1 MRISDAGVD
10 LIKSFEG
17 CKLEAYQDSVGV
29 WTIGWGHT
37 GPVNGEKITA
47 GLTITEQEAEELIYN
62 DIAQF
67 EDGVNKLTQ
76 ELDITQGMFDAL
88 VCFSYN
94 VGLGNLAKSTLLKLL
109 KQNKVLEASE
119 QFKVWN
125 KAGGKE
131 LAGLTRRRNAEA
143 ELFLS

>member
-1 MRISDAGVD
+1 MRISEAGVN

-17 CKLEAYQDSVGV
+17 CKLEVYKCPAGI
-29 WTIGWGHT
+29 WTIGYGHT
-37 GPVNGEKITA
+37 GPDVTS
-47 GLTITEQEAEELIYN
+47 GLSIDEQEAESLLY
-62 DIAQF
+62 DDLAQF
-67 EDGVNKLTQ
+67 ENGVNKLTC

-88 VCFSYN
+88 VCFAYN
-94 VGLGNLAKSTLLKLL
+94 VGLDALARSTLLKLL

-119 QFKVWN
+119 HFKRWN
-125 KAGGKE
+125 KAGGQE

>member
-1 MRISDAGVD
+1 MRISEAGVD
-10 LIKSFEG
+10 LIKAFEG
-17 CKLEAYQDSVGV
+17 CKLESYKCPAGI
-29 WTIGWGHT
+29 WTIGYGHT
-37 GPVNGEKITA
+37 GSDVTS
-47 GLTITEQEAEELIYN
+47 GLSIDEQEAESLLY
-62 DIAQF
+62 DDLAQF
-67 EDGVNKLTQ
+67 ENGVNKLTQ

>member
-1 MRISDAGVD
+1 MRISEAGVD
-10 LIKSFEG
+10 LIKAFEG
-17 CKLEAYQDSVGV
+17 CKLEAYKCPAGI
-29 WTIGWGHT
+29 WTIGYGHT
-37 GPVNGEKITA
+37 GSNVTSDLSID
-47 GLTITEQEAEELIYN
+47 EQEAESLLY
-62 DIAQF
+62 DDLVKF

-88 VCFSYN
+88 VCFAYN
-94 VGLGNLAKSTLLKLL
+94 VGLDALARSTLLKLL

-125 KAGGKE
+125 KAGGQE

>member
-1 MRISDAGVD
+1 MRISEAGVD

-17 CKLEAYQDSVGV
+17 CKLESYKCPAGI
-29 WTIGWGHT
+29 WTIGYGHT
-37 GPVNGEKITA
+37 GSGVTS
-47 GLTITEQEAEELIYN
+47 GLIIDEQEAESLLY
-62 DIAQF
+62 DDLVKF
-67 EDGVNKLTQ
+67 EDGVNKLTC

-88 VCFSYN
+88 VCFAYN
-94 VGLGNLAKSTLLKLL
+94 VGLDALARSTLLKLL

-119 QFKVWN
+119 QFKRWN
-125 KAGGKE
+125 KANGKE

>member
-1 MRISDAGVD
+1 MRISEAGVD

-17 CKLEAYQDSVGV
+17 CKLESYKCPAGI
-29 WTIGWGHT
+29 WTIGYGHT
-37 GPVNGEKITA
+37 SSDVTS
-47 GLTITEQEAEELIYN
+47 GLSIDEQEAESLLY
-62 DIAQF
+62 DDLVKF
-67 EDGVNKLTQ
+67 EDGVNKLTC

-88 VCFSYN
+88 VCFAYN
-94 VGLGNLAKSTLLKLL
+94 VGLDALARSTLLKLL

>member
-1 MRISDAGVD
+1 MRISEAGVD

-17 CKLEAYQDSVGV
+17 CKLEAYKCPAGI
-29 WTIGWGHT
+29 WTIGYGHT
-37 GPVNGEKITA
+37 GSGVTT
-47 GLTITEQEAEELIYN
+47 GLSIDEQEAESLLY
-62 DIAQF
+62 DDLVKF
-67 EDGVNKLTQ
+67 EDGVNKLTC

-88 VCFSYN
+88 VCFAYN
-94 VGLGNLAKSTLLKLL
+94 VGLDALARSTLLKLL

-125 KAGGKE
+125 KSGGKV

>member
-1 MRISDAGVD
+1 MRISEAGVE

-17 CKLEAYQDSVGV
+17 CKLEAYKCPAGI
-29 WTIGWGHT
+29 WTIGYGHT
-37 GPVNGEKITA
+37 GPGVTS
-47 GLTITEQEAEELIYN
+47 GLSIDEQEAESLLY
-62 DIAQF
+62 DDLVKF
-67 EDGVNKLTQ
+67 EDGVNKLTC

-88 VCFSYN
+88 VCFAYN
-94 VGLGNLAKSTLLKLL
+94 VGLDALARSTLLKLL

>member
-1 MRISDAGVD
+1 MRISEAGVD
-10 LIKSFEG
+10 LIKAFEG
-17 CKLEAYQDSVGV
+17 LKLEAYQDSVGV
-29 WTIGWGHT
+29 WTIGYGHT

-47 GLTITEQEAEELIYN
+47 GLTITEQDAEELFYN
-62 DIAQF
+62 DIAKF

-88 VCFSYN
+88 VCFAYN
-94 VGLGNLAKSTLLKLL
+94 VGLDALARSTLLKLL

-119 QFKVWN
+119 QFKRWN
-125 KAGGKE
+125 KANGKE

>member
-17 CKLEAYQDSVGV
+17 LKLEAYKCPAGI
-29 WTIGWGHT
+29 WTIGYGHT
-37 GPVNGEKITA
+37 GA
-47 GLTITEQEAEELIYN
+47 GVTSGLSIDEQEAESLLY
-62 DIAQF
+62 DDLVKF
-67 EDGVNKLTQ
+67 EDGVNKLTC

-88 VCFSYN
+88 VCFAYN
-94 VGLGNLAKSTLLKLL
+94 VGLDALARSTLLKLL

>member
-10 LIKSFEG
+10 LIKAFEG
-17 CKLEAYQDSVGV
+17 LKLEAYKCPAGI
-29 WTIGWGHT
+29 WTIGYGHT
-37 GPVNGEKITA
+37 GVGVTS
-47 GLTITEQEAEELIYN
+47 GLSIDEQEAESLLY
-62 DIAQF
+62 DDLVKF
-67 EDGVNKLTQ
+67 EDGVNKLTC

-88 VCFSYN
+88 VCFAYN

-125 KAGGKE
+125 KAGSKE

>member
-1 MRISDAGVD
+1 MRISDAGVN
-10 LIKSFEG
+10 LIKAFEG
-17 CKLEAYQDSVGV
+17 CKLEAYQDSIGV

-37 GPVNGEKITA
+37 GPVNGEKIAA
-47 GLTITEQEAEELIYN
+47 GLTITEADAEELIYN

>member
-17 CKLEAYQDSVGV
+17 LKLEAYKCPAGI
-29 WTIGWGHT
+29 WTIGYGHT
-37 GPVNGEKITA
+37 GPGVTS
-47 GLTITEQEAEELIYN
+47 GLSIDEQEAESLLY
-62 DIAQF
+62 DDLVKF
-67 EDGVNKLTQ
+67 EDGVNKLTC

-88 VCFSYN
+88 VCFAYN
-94 VGLGNLAKSTLLKLL
+94 VGLGALARSTLLKLL

>member
-17 CKLEAYQDSVGV
+17 LKLEAYKCPAGI
-29 WTIGWGHT
+29 WTIGYGYT
-37 GPVNGEKITA
+37 GPGVTS
-47 GLTITEQEAEELIYN
+47 GLSIDEQEAESLLY
-62 DIAQF
+62 DDLVKF
-67 EDGVNKLTQ
+67 EDGVNKLTC

-88 VCFSYN
+88 VCFAYN
-94 VGLGNLAKSTLLKLL
+94 VGLDALARSTLLKLL

>member
-1 MRISDAGVD
+1 MRISEAGVD
-10 LIKSFEG
+10 LIKAFEG
-17 CKLEAYQDSVGV
+17 CKLEAYKCPAGI
-29 WTIGWGHT
+29 WTIGYGHT
-37 GPVNGEKITA
+37 GSNVTS
-47 GLTITEQEAEELIYN
+47 GLSIDEQEAESLLY
-62 DIAQF
+62 DDLVKF
-67 EDGVNKLTQ
+67 EDGVNKLTC

>member
-1 MRISDAGVD
+1 MRISEAGVD

-17 CKLEAYQDSVGV
+17 CKLKSYKCPAGI
-29 WTIGWGHT
+29 WTIGYGHT
-37 GPVNGEKITA
+37 GSGVTS
-47 GLTITEQEAEELIYN
+47 GLSIDEQEAESLLY
-62 DIAQF
+62 DDLVKF

-88 VCFSYN
+88 VCFAYN
-94 VGLGNLAKSTLLKLL
+94 VGLDALARSTLLKLL

-119 QFKVWN
+119 QFKRWN
-125 KAGGKE
+125 KANGKE

>member
-1 MRISDAGVD
+1 MRISEAGVD
-10 LIKSFEG
+10 LIKAFEG

-29 WTIGWGHT
+29 WTIGYGHT

-47 GLTITEQEAEELIYN
+47 GLTITKQDAEELIYN

-88 VCFSYN
+88 VCFAYN

-119 QFKVWN
+119 QFKHWN

>member
-1 MRISDAGVD
+1 MRISEAGVD
-10 LIKSFEG
+10 LIKAFEG
-17 CKLEAYQDSVGV
+17 LKLEAYQDSVGV
-29 WTIGWGHT
+29 WTIGYGHT
-37 GPVNGEKITA
+37 GPVNGKKITA
-47 GLTITEQEAEELIYN
+47 GLTITEQDAEELIYN

-67 EDGVNKLTQ
+67 EDGVNKLTC

-88 VCFSYN
+88 VCFAYN

-125 KAGGKE
+125 KAGGQE

>member
-1 MRISDAGVD
+1 MRISEAGVD
-10 LIKSFEG
+10 LIKAFEG
-17 CKLEAYQDSVGV
+17 LKLEAYQDSVGV
-29 WTIGWGHT
+29 WTIGYGHT
-37 GPVNGEKITA
+37 GPVNGEKIKA
-47 GLTITEQEAEELIYN
+47 GLTITKQDAEELIYN

-67 EDGVNKLTQ
+67 EDGVNKLTC

-88 VCFSYN
+88 VCFAYN

-119 QFKVWN
+119 QFKCWN

>member
-1 MRISDAGVD
+1 MRISEAGVD

-17 CKLEAYQDSVGV
+17 LKLEAYQDSKGV

-37 GPVNGEKITA
+37 GPVNGEKIAA
-47 GLTITEQEAEELIYN
+47 GLTITKQDAEELIYN

-67 EDGVNKLTQ
+67 EDGVNKLTC

-88 VCFSYN
+88 VCFAYN

-125 KAGGKE
+125 KSGGKE

>member
-1 MRISDAGVD
+1 MRISEAGVD

-17 CKLEAYQDSVGV
+17 CKLESYKCPAGI
-29 WTIGWGHT
+29 WTIGYGHT
-37 GPVNGEKITA
+37 GPSVTS
-47 GLTITEQEAEELIYN
+47 GLSIDEQEAESLLY
-62 DIAQF
+62 DDLVKF
-67 EDGVNKLTQ
+67 EDGVNKLTC

-88 VCFSYN
+88 VCFAYN
-94 VGLGNLAKSTLLKLL
+94 VGLDALARSTLLKLL

-119 QFKVWN
+119 QFKRWN
-125 KAGGKE
+125 KANGKE

>member
-1 MRISDAGVD
+1 MRISEAGVD

-17 CKLEAYQDSVGV
+17 CKLEAYKCPAGI
-29 WTIGWGHT
+29 WTIGYGHT
-37 GPVNGEKITA
+37 GSDVTS
-47 GLTITEQEAEELIYN
+47 GLSIDEQEAESLLY
-62 DIAQF
+62 DDLAQF
-67 EDGVNKLTQ
+67 ENGVNKLTQ

-88 VCFSYN
+88 VCFAYN

-125 KAGGKE
+125 KSGGKE